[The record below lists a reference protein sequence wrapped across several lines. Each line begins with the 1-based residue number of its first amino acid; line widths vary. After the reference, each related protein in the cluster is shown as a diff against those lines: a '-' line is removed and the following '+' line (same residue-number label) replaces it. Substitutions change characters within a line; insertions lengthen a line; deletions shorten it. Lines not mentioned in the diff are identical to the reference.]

1 MAEEFEPTL
10 QKKERESKDYY
21 EQPLALCI
29 AQAEQSYEKYW
40 FRECKSQGLLTKSC
54 IEINEMPFE
63 EYAKENNIPDDI
75 STVDNLTMRMTALV
89 NYDNEQMGCLCHLP
103 TTNANIINKSLEDNR
118 DSCFKSYPEKFQHRI
133 R

>member
-63 EYAKENNIPDDI
+63 EYAKENNIPDLI
-75 STVDNLTMRMTALV
+75 EFGKFYGENKFLV
-89 NYDNEQMGCLCHLP
+89 SIEFLLKINY
-103 TTNANIINKSLEDNR
+103 
-118 DSCFKSYPEKFQHRI
+118 
-133 R
+133 